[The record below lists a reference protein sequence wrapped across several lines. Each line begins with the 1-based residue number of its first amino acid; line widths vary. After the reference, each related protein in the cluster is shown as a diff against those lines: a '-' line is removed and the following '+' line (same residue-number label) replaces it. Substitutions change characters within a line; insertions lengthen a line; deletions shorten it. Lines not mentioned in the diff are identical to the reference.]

1 MLLAYY
7 IQFFLLLLIDIIGRI
22 FFINFNIHLLKIFQA
37 HLHTDSYC
45 IITYNVFFRL
55 MDIAKEMT
63 RESLPIKCLEAVI
76 LGMYPSLELDWK
88 YSQFCIIFYTF
99 VYMKSVIV
107 EVTLYLKGCA

>member
-7 IQFFLLLLIDIIGRI
+7 IQFFSLLLIIDLFIYI
-22 FFINFNIHLLKIFQA
+22 FKKYVRLTC
-37 HLHTDSYC
+37 TDSHC

-76 LGMYPSLELDWK
+76 LGMYPSLELDLK
-88 YSQFCIIFYTF
+88 CDIYIYFFFIP
-99 VYMKSVIV
+99 
-107 EVTLYLKGCA
+107 LYI